1 MGQGFQKMMYSYLSR
16 FRNRLLIVCIFVG
29 SWKMIEKRATTHHK
43 EINGLFLRKDAS
55 WNADAQTKS
64 INFFEFVFPE
74 ACHIWTPS
82 LDLFQGWPS
91 SIHPKP
97 CATNIF
103 QLIFHIISAYIY
115 IYIYIHIYMWIYK
128 YVCIYIYI
136 TWIYIYICI
145 HCTHLYTL
153 YSAPCT
159 TYRCYVIHCT
169 HTSHTSHTSHIIMNN
184 HSTYTDID
192 VYIDI
197 HIYYLVPPPHTQKK
211 NRISTASISR
221 PRDLRT
227 KALDICALML
237 PPAAPQCSPWATS
250 CHLSLKTM
258 VGGWNKP

>member
-1 MGQGFQKMMYSYLSR
+1 MGFFSARMRVEMPMPKLNPSTSSNL
-16 FRNRLLIVCIFVG
+16 F
-29 SWKMIEKRATTHHK
+29 
-43 EINGLFLRKDAS
+43 FLRPA
-55 WNADAQTKS
+55 T
-64 INFFEFVFPE
+64 FELHPWTYFKGDPLLF
-74 ACHIWTPS
+74 TPS
-82 LDLFQGWPS
+82 HVQPIYSNWSFTS
-91 SIHPKP
+91 SVRIY
-97 CATNIF
+97 I
-103 QLIFHIISAYIY
+103 YIY

-136 TWIYIYICI
+136 TWIYIYIYI

-211 NRISTASISR
+211 HRISTASISR